1 MSGKGSLGCG
11 KTVRM
16 ENIVRIARNR
26 ELHRLAP
33 RWIERAAQASFA
45 PDRALVN
52 FSRFIE
58 KVEEFDPQLLTHF
71 NKRNIPWIAAL
82 FSGSQALTDMAM
94 RDPELLFWCLQPG
107 VLHSIRFKRDMRH
120 ELAQMHARFPDPKDA
135 LINFKN
141 HEILRIGW
149 RDLLKWAG
157 TVETIEDLSRLA
169 DVAIEGAMTV
179 AATEMTERFGR
190 PLHPDGSPGRFIVL
204 GMGKLGGRELNFS
217 SDIDLIYFHDDDEGE
232 TEGGAGKSGLE
243 RQKIHL
249 REYWTRMAQRMTN
262 LLNDIGRHGNVY
274 RVDMNLRPEGSRG
287 PLTCSLAAAEFYYE
301 SWGQPWERQMMI
313 KARVV
318 AGSESLGDEFHA
330 MIRPFVYRKSMDF
343 SALRD
348 IQAMKEKIDK
358 QLKTGKDRYHN
369 NVKLGKGG
377 IREIEFVIQAHQLIY
392 GGKMPWF
399 AETNSLKALHRIFE
413 RGLMGYAT
421 YAKLADALLFLR
433 DLENRMQIA
442 YGRQVQILP
451 EGGDLRELA
460 LKMNLAGPEQLM
472 AEYGRHTANANAIFI
487 GFFKEDVAAEEAP
500 AELFLDIDNEETAL
514 AQLAG
519 MKFKDPRAALAAL
532 LHIRDGEPFNHP
544 SNKSRKIFMRILP
557 ALIKTAAA
565 LPLKDRTIANLD
577 KFFSA
582 HPGREPHY
590 EIFEQFPPSIDI
602 LLKTLGLAQ
611 NLADST
617 LIQHDMIEILSQG
630 YEPVRPEPL
639 AAIPPAIDSYDKKLD
654 WLRKERNSES
664 LRIGIAYLASHHDQ
678 ARLMG
683 DLTRLAAS
691 FVQRC
696 LDVIEDQMGRQGDT
710 LGGKLAVI
718 GLGKMGRRALTY
730 GSDLDLMFFFGD
742 DGTKPMESLTYYTT
756 LARRLLAAV
765 GGISQYGQSYRVDV
779 RLRPEGEKGNMVIT
793 KTAAMEYYAT
803 RGQLWERMALTGA
816 RPIAGDLGFGAEVL
830 TSLDAFVYAPGLSAA
845 DAALMDKMKIKMERE
860 KIREKNKIAIK
871 YGPGGIVDIEFFAQ
885 KIKLARVKDVP
896 ALRMCNTLETLLMAR
911 DSGWIG
917 GDIDGIIASYKLL
930 RRVEIHMRMEY
941 GRGAETLPESPGEM
955 KILEEIL
962 SPFERLGGPLAD
974 TMDAAM
980 ARARKAIAAA

>member
-1 MSGKGSLGCG
+1 M
-11 KTVRM
+11 RM
-16 ENIVRIARNR
+16 DIIARIAHNR
-26 ELHRLAP
+26 DLHRLAP

-45 PDRALVN
+45 PERALVN

-58 KVEEFDPQLLTHF
+58 KVEELNPKLLTHF

-94 RDPELLFWCLQPG
+94 RDPDLLFWCLHPG

-120 ELAQMHARFPDPKDA
+120 ERWLMFERYPDPKDA
-135 LINFKN
+135 LIHFKN
-141 HEILRIGW
+141 REVLRIGW
-149 RDLLKWAG
+149 RDLLKWAD

-169 DVAIEGAMTV
+169 DVAIEGAMT
-179 AATEMTERFGR
+179 AAEREMTERFGR
-190 PLHPDGSPGRFIVL
+190 PLHPDGTPGRFIVL

-217 SDIDLIYFHDDDEGE
+217 SDIDLIYFHDDDEGD

-243 RQKIHL
+243 RQKINL
-249 REYWTRMAQRMTN
+249 REFWTRMAQRITN
-262 LLNDIGRHGNVY
+262 LLNEIGTHGNVY

-318 AGSESLGDEFHA
+318 AGSESLADEFHA
-330 MIRPFVYRKSMDF
+330 MIRPFIYRKSMDF

-358 QLKTGKDRYHN
+358 QLKTGKDRYRN

-451 EGGDLRELA
+451 EGEELKELA
-460 LKMNLAGPEQLM
+460 LKMNLAGPEQLK

-487 GFFKEDVAAEEAP
+487 GFFKEDAAAEDETP
-500 AELFLDIDNEETAL
+500 AELFLDIDNEEAAL
-514 AQLAG
+514 GQLAE

-590 EIFEQFPPSIDI
+590 EIFEQFPPSIDV
-602 LLKTLGLAQ
+602 LLQTLGLAQ

-617 LIQHDMIEILSQG
+617 LIQHDMIDILSQG

-639 AAIPPAIDSYDKKLD
+639 AAIPPEIDSYDKKLD

-664 LRIGIAYLASHHDQ
+664 LRIGIAYLTSHHDQ

-683 DLTRLAAS
+683 DLTRLAAT

-696 LDVIEDQMGRQGDT
+696 LDVIEDQMGRQGEAF
-710 LGGKLAVI
+710 GGKLAVI

-730 GSDLDLMFFFGD
+730 GSDLDLMFFFDD
-742 DGTKPMESLTYYTT
+742 DGTKPMESLTYHTT
-756 LARRLLAAV
+756 LARRVLAAV
-765 GGISQYGQSYRVDV
+765 GGISQYGQAYRVDV

-793 KTAAMEYYAT
+793 KAAALEYYAT

-816 RPIAGDLGFGAEVL
+816 RAIAGDLAFGAEAL
-830 TSLDAFVYAPGLSAA
+830 ASLDAFVYAPGLSAA
-845 DAALMDKMKIKMERE
+845 DAALMDKMKKKMERE
-860 KIREKNKIAIK
+860 KIRGKKSIAIK

-885 KIKLARVKDVP
+885 EIKLARVKDVP

-911 DSGWIG
+911 GQGWAG

-941 GRGAETLPESPGEM
+941 GRGAETLPDTPEELR
-955 KILEEIL
+955 ILEEIL
-962 SPFERLGGPLAD
+962 SPFEQLAGPLTD
-974 TMDAAM
+974 TLDAAM
-980 ARARKAIAAA
+980 ARAHKAIAAL

>member
-1 MSGKGSLGCG
+1 
-11 KTVRM
+11 M
-16 ENIVRIARNR
+16 ETIARIARDR
-26 ELHRLAP
+26 QLHGLTP
-33 RWIERAAQASFA
+33 RWIERAARASFA
-45 PDRALVN
+45 PDRAMVN

-58 KVEEFDPQLLTHF
+58 KVEEMNPELLARF

-120 ELAQMHARFPDPKDA
+120 ERWLMFERCPDPKDA
-135 LINFKN
+135 LIHFKN
-141 HEILRIGW
+141 RELLRIGW
-149 RDLLKWAG
+149 RDLLKWAD

-169 DVAIEGAMTV
+169 DMAIEGAMT
-179 AATEMTERFGR
+179 AAEQEMTERFGR
-190 PLHPDGSPGRFIVL
+190 PLHQDGTPGRFIVL

-232 TEGGAGKSGLE
+232 TEGGAGKSGMA
-243 RQKIHL
+243 RQKISL
-249 REYWTRMAQRMTN
+249 REYWTRMGQRMTS
-262 LLNDIGRHGNVY
+262 LLNDIGSQGSVY
-274 RVDMNLRPEGSRG
+274 RVDMNLRPEGTRG

-330 MIRPFVYRKSMDF
+330 MIRPFVYRKSIDF

-348 IQAMKEKIDK
+348 IQTMKGKIDK
-358 QLKTGKDRYHN
+358 QLKTGKDRYHH

-377 IREIEFVIQAHQLIY
+377 IREIEFVIQAYQLIY

-413 RGLMGYAT
+413 RGLMGYAH
-421 YAKLADALLFLR
+421 YAALADALLFLR

-451 EGGDLRELA
+451 EGDELKELA

-472 AEYGRHTANANAIFI
+472 AEYERHTSGAYAIFTD
-487 GFFKEDVAAEEAP
+487 FFKEEAGVDEVP
-500 AELFLDIDNEETAL
+500 AEIFLDIDNEEASL

-519 MKFKDPRAALAAL
+519 MKFKDPAAALNAL

-617 LIQHDMIEILSQG
+617 LIQHDMIDILSQG

-639 AAIPPAIDSYDKKLD
+639 AAIPPEMRSYDQQLD
-654 WLRKERNSES
+654 WLRRERNSES
-664 LRIGIAYLASHHDQ
+664 LRIGIAYLTSHHDQ

-696 LDVIEDQMGRQGDT
+696 LDLIDEQMGRQGAAF
-710 LGGKLAVI
+710 GGKLAVI

-730 GSDLDLMFFFGD
+730 GSDLDMMFFFD
-742 DGTKPMESLTYYTT
+742 DGGVKPMECLTYYTT
-756 LARRLLAAV
+756 LTRRLLAAV
-765 GGISQYGQSYRVDV
+765 GGISQYGQAYRVDL

-793 KTAAMEYYAT
+793 VAAAREYYAT

-816 RPIAGDLGFGAEVL
+816 RAIAGDTAFGAEAL
-830 TSLDAFVYAPGLSAA
+830 AALDDFVYAPGLTAA
-845 DAALMDKMKIKMERE
+845 DGALMEKMKKKMERE
-860 KIREKNKIAIK
+860 KIRDKKKIAIK

-896 ALRMCNTLETLLMAR
+896 ALRMCNTLETLIMAR
-911 DSGWIG
+911 DSHWTG

-941 GRGAETLPESPGEM
+941 GRGTETLPESAEEM
-955 KILEEIL
+955 KVLEEIL
-962 SPFERLGGPLAD
+962 APFEQLGGPLAD
-974 TMDAAM
+974 VMDAAM
-980 ARARKAIAAA
+980 MRARKGIDAAS

>member
-1 MSGKGSLGCG
+1 M
-11 KTVRM
+11 RM
-16 ENIVRIARNR
+16 ETITRIARTR
-26 ELHRLAP
+26 ALHRLAP
-33 RWIERAAQASFA
+33 RWIERAAKASFA

-52 FSRFIE
+52 FSRFLE
-58 KVEEFDPQLLTHF
+58 KAEESSPQLLARF

-94 RDPELLFWCLQPG
+94 RDPDLLFWCLQPG

-120 ELAQMHARFPDPKDA
+120 ERWLMFERHADPKDA

-141 HEILRIGW
+141 REVLRIGW
-149 RDLLKWAG
+149 RDLLKWAD

-169 DVAIEGAMTV
+169 DMAIEGAMT
-179 AATEMTERFGR
+179 AAEQEMTERFGR

-217 SDIDLIYFHDDDEGE
+217 SDIDLIYFHDDDDGE
-232 TEGGAGKSGLE
+232 TEGGAGKSGME
-243 RQKIHL
+243 RQKISL
-249 REYWTRMAQRMTN
+249 REYWTRMGQRMTN
-262 LLNDIGRHGNVY
+262 LLNEVGPHGNVY

-358 QLKTGKDRYHN
+358 QLKAGKDRYHH

-377 IREIEFVIQAHQLIY
+377 IREIEFVIQAYQLIY

-413 RGLMGYAT
+413 RGLLGYAA

-451 EGGDLRELA
+451 EGDDLKELA
-460 LKMNLAGPEQLM
+460 LKMNLPGPESLM
-472 AEYGRHTANANAIFI
+472 AEYERHTANVNAIFTD
-487 GFFKEDVAAEEAP
+487 FFREDAAVDEAP
-500 AELFLDIDNEETAL
+500 ADLFLDIDNEEAAV
-514 AQLAG
+514 AQLAA
-519 MKFKDPRAALAAL
+519 MRFKEPREALTAL

-617 LIQHDMIEILSQG
+617 LIQHDMIDILSQG

-639 AAIPPAIDSYDKKLD
+639 AAIPPEMESYDKKLD
-654 WLRKERNSES
+654 WLRRERNSES
-664 LRIGIAYLASHHDQ
+664 LRIGIAYLTSHHDQ

-683 DLTRLAAS
+683 DLTRLAAT

-696 LDVIEDQMGRQGDT
+696 LDVLEDQMGRQGEAF
-710 LGGKLAVI
+710 GGKLAVI

-742 DGTKPMESLTYYTT
+742 DGTKPMESLTYHTT

-765 GGISQYGQSYRVDV
+765 GGISQYGQAYRVDL

-793 KTAAMEYYAT
+793 KAAALEYYAT
-803 RGQLWERMALTGA
+803 RGQLWERMALSGA
-816 RPIAGDLGFGAEVL
+816 RTIAGDTALGDDVL
-830 TSLDAFVYAPGLSAA
+830 ASLDAFVYAPGLSAE
-845 DAALMDKMKIKMERE
+845 DAALMDKMKKKMERE
-860 KIREKNKIAIK
+860 KIREKKKIAIK

-911 DSGWIG
+911 GAGWVG

-941 GRGAETLPESPGEM
+941 GRGAETLPDAPEEM

-962 SPFERLGGPLAD
+962 SPFEQLGGPLAD

-980 ARARKAIAAA
+980 ARAHKAIANA